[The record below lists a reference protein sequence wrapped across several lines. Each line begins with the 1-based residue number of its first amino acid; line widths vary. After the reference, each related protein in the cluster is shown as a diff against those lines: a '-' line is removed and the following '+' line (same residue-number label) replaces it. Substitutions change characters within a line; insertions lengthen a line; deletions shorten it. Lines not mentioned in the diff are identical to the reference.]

1 VAGVTRSAYS
11 GRPFPRPLRRQNAPL
26 PAQAMPTA
34 VITRVDGSGTAVTK
48 VPAAWVSQAI
58 KRWPT

>member
-11 GRPFPRPLRRQNAPL
+11 GRPFSRRLRRQNARL

-34 VITRVDGSGTAVTK
+34 PITHVSGSGTSVTK
-48 VPAAWVSQAI
+48 VPAAWGVSNDQKLAD
-58 KRWPT
+58 